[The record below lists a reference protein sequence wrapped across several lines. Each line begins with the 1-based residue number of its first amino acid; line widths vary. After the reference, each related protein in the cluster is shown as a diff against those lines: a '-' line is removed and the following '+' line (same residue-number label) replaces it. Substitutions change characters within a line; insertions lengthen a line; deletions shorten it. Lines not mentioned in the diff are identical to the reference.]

1 MTKEEVFSF
10 PSADGRTTVHA
21 VRWTPEDGKYR
32 AVLQITHGMVE
43 YIERY
48 RAFADFLNDNG
59 FLVVRMNGDIL
70 QSIPA
75 IRWLP
80 ICIHSGR

>member
-32 AVLQITHGMVE
+32 AVLQIHMVWWN
-43 YIERY
+43 I
-48 RAFADFLNDNG
+48 LNATG
-59 FLVVRMNGDIL
+59 LL
-70 QSIPA
+70 QNF
-75 IRWLP
+75 
-80 ICIHSGR
+80 

>member
-32 AVLQITHGMVE
+32 AVFT
-43 YIERY
+43 
-48 RAFADFLNDNG
+48 DNTWYG
-59 FLVVRMNGDIL
+59 GIY
-70 QSIPA
+70 
-75 IRWLP
+75 
-80 ICIHSGR
+80 